1 MFRPN
6 NKGQSLLEYAILL
19 GVIVAGLLIMQ
30 AFIKR
35 GYQGG
40 LKESADKMGEQY
52 SASGTSII
60 QERRLTEPQ
69 VIKEEV
75 TTNTIMMKKFVP
87 AASNVI
93 GTVAKGAYSYTD
105 RSSVGQISETKTK
118 TESANLEKS
127 RLSDYT
133 TGELNE
139 AKTDFD
145 VSWSSENQPFV
156 DTE

>member
-52 SASGTSII
+52 SASGTTII

-69 VIKEEV
+69 VITEEV
-75 TTNTIMMKKFVP
+75 ATDDTTIAKFKSGVAP
-87 AASNVI
+87 I
-93 GTVAKGAYSYTD
+93 GTVKKGVYSYTD
-105 RSSVGQISETKTK
+105 RSSTGQISETKTK
-118 TESANLEKS
+118 TESADLEKG

-133 TGELNE
+133 TGELHE
-139 AKTDFD
+139 TKTDFD
-145 VSWSSENQPFV
+145 VTTSSANQAFV